1 MSIRLL
7 ACSVALATGLAIV
20 YPLEVDAIDS
30 DPEEVHPAGPERPR
44 IGLVLSGG
52 GAKGGAHV
60 GVLKV
65 LEELRVPIDC
75 IAGTSMGALVGAGY
89 ASGLTA
95 DTMREFVTGIDWKSV
110 VGGVGQRELL
120 SVEQKRAG
128 VTYANDFEF
137 GLQDGKV
144 MIPGGLVR
152 TAAID
157 NLLRTFV
164 AQARMQSDFDK
175 LPIPF
180 RAVATDMLTGTMVVL
195 DGGDIATAMR
205 ASMAIPGAFSPVITD
220 DYILSDGGMV
230 RNLPVDVA
238 RELCADVV
246 IVVNLVE
253 PDIPRE
259 KLQSATQLAN
269 RSTGIMIE
277 ANVEL
282 QLRTLT
288 EDDVRIDVYMGDIGT
303 SSFERIPETLPLGEA
318 AARAASQ
325 QLAAL
330 SVSPERYAAWRERVT
345 AVQDMSVRL
354 AAVRFEDLERVNPAY
369 LEAHA
374 RIGAGD
380 TVDIGDIGSEALRM
394 SAESEFESVEYRLEW
409 EEPDPTLVWQPR
421 EKPWGPNYLKFDFGM
436 YGSSGGSLAFALY
449 GKHTRSWLNSLG
461 GEWRNEAQLG
471 YETKLSTALY
481 QPLEVTQVFFVEPSV
496 AYTRTLEDVYLDDD
510 LLATYTFQ
518 DLGGRLDFGVN
529 MGRDAQARVGY
540 LYTARDTSVRTG
552 SPALPELDVDDASWV
567 AELTYDTRDTPF
579 NPTRGIGAVLLY
591 QEANS
596 SIGGD
601 RDWELAELGI
611 STAVP
616 FRNDVLRI
624 TIAGGTDFGSDLPV
638 DRAFALGGP
647 GSFPGYELGQLRGN
661 DYWTASASYLW
672 KLRDI
677 FTIRQHA
684 LYGGLQL
691 QAGRVYN
698 RFELSEDEGEIFG
711 LSVYVTGRTIV
722 GPVTLGVGTTSTDT
736 WSAWLGLG
744 RPIGHG
750 TVLDRGIFR

>member
-1 MSIRLL
+1 MVSLRLL
-7 ACSVALATGLAIV
+7 VCAAALAAALGCPAESRA
-20 YPLEVDAIDS
+20 LESDSAQAPPTDA
-30 DPEEVHPAGPERPR
+30 GRPR

-95 DTMREFVTGIDWKSV
+95 DEMREFVTGINWKSV
-110 VGGVGQRELL
+110 VGGVGQRRLL
-120 SVEQKRAG
+120 SMEQKRAG

-164 AQARMQSDFDK
+164 AQARMQSDFDQ

-195 DGGDIATAMR
+195 DRGDIATAMR

-220 DYILSDGGMV
+220 EHILGDGGMV

-238 RELCADVV
+238 RELCADTV

-277 ANVEL
+277 ANVLL
-282 QLRTLT
+282 QLQTLT
-288 EDDVRIDVYMGDIGT
+288 EKDVRIDVYMGDIGT

-318 AARAASQ
+318 AARAAST

-330 SVSPERYAAWRERVT
+330 SVSPEQYAAWRQRVT
-345 AVQDMSVRL
+345 ASQDISVRL
-354 AAVRFEDLERVNPAY
+354 ADVRYEGLERVNPEY
-369 LEAHA
+369 LETQAHIA
-374 RIGAGD
+374 AGD
-380 TVDIGDIGSEALRM
+380 TVDIGDIGAEALRM

-409 EEPDPTLVWQPR
+409 EDGDPKLVWEPR
-421 EKPWGPNYLKFDFGM
+421 EKPWGPHYLKFDFGM

-449 GKHTRSWLNSLG
+449 GKHTRSWVNSLG

-471 YETKLSTALY
+471 YESKLATSFY
-481 QPLEVTQVFFVEPSV
+481 QPLDTRQAYFVEPSV
-496 AYTRTLEDVYLDDD
+496 AYRRTLEDVYLDDE
-510 LLATYTFQ
+510 LVATYKFQ
-518 DLGGRLDFGVN
+518 DFSGRLDFGVN
-529 MGRDAQARVGY
+529 MGRNAQARLGY
-540 LYTARDTSVRTG
+540 LYAARDTSVRTG
-552 SPALPELDVDDASWV
+552 SPALPEVDVDDAGWAV
-567 AELTYDTRDTPF
+567 ELTYDSRDTPF
-579 NPTRGIGAVLLY
+579 NPTQGIGAVLQY
-591 QEANS
+591 QDANS
-596 SIGGD
+596 SLGGD
-601 RDWELAELGI
+601 RDWRLAELGI
-611 STAVP
+611 STAIP

-624 TIAGGTDFGSDLPV
+624 TVAGGTDFDSGLPA

-647 GSFPGYELGQLRGN
+647 ASFPGFELGELRGS
-661 DYWTASASYLW
+661 DYWTASAGYLW

-677 FTIRQHA
+677 LAIRGQA

-691 QAGRVYN
+691 QAGRVYD
-698 RFELSEDEGEIFG
+698 RFELSADDGEIFG
-711 LSVYVTGRTIV
+711 ASVYVTGPTIV
-722 GPVTLGVGTTSTDT
+722 GPVTLGVGATSADT
-736 WSAWLGLG
+736 WSAWLGVG
-744 RPIGHG
+744 RPIGQG
-750 TVLDRGIFR
+750 TVLEKGIFR